1 MPEKS
6 NRSCYFTKKERYNK
20 TNYVLQNIILLGFG
34 YFLPPMQG
42 FMKVIFLFI
51 SMNLTIC

>member
-6 NRSCYFTKKERYNK
+6 NRSGYFTKKERYDK
-20 TNYVLQNIILLGFG
+20 TNDVLQNIILLGFG
-34 YFLPPMQG
+34 YFLPPMQR